1 MNEELIRNLV
11 KWKLDATDKLIDRLP
26 ERLSMEI
33 KQFGRIFLESVTE
46 RVQEKNEQP
55 TNPLNPVPIE

>member
-1 MNEELIRNLV
+1 MNEELICKLV

>member
-1 MNEELIRNLV
+1 MNEELIRKLV